1 MQEDSAMLQFNIY
14 GKRNIIND
22 VMQSEINA
30 TNERTKGYTSLRSIT
45 NLKKQSCHKGGFG
58 INNWLYMLA
67 RRTIDYV
74 VFPSLYL
81 GVSESH
87 IA

>member
-1 MQEDSAMLQFNIY
+1 MQEDSATLQFNIY
-14 GKRNIIND
+14 GKQNIIND
-22 VMQSEINA
+22 VIQSEINA

-58 INNWLYMLA
+58 INNWLYTLA
-67 RRTIDYV
+67 CPTIDYV